1 MFRLAAENSANLVVS
16 YSPFDTETEARPRL
30 MQVDA
35 LVQMARQF
43 YDWVD
48 LESVTGVAHSKL
60 NRTSLN
66 FGKPDEAEVLLIC
79 RLKR

>member
-1 MFRLAAENSANLVVS
+1 MVS
-16 YSPFDTETEARPRL
+16 YSPFEAGAHPRL
-30 MQVDA
+30 MQIDA
-35 LVQMARQF
+35 LVEMAQQ
-43 YDWVD
+43 YYKSVE

-60 NRTSLN
+60 NHASLN